1 MAKLFNLIS
10 RENGESTVIQVADTV
25 TDKQVSE
32 AIKAFENDS
41 SDDYNSMEEYFE
53 QHLDGFDYVVWE
65 EIYY

>member
-10 RENGESTVIQVADTV
+10 GETDESTVIEVADTV
-25 TDKQVSE
+25 TEVQVRE

-53 QHLDGFDYVVWE
+53 QHLDGFEYVVWDN
-65 EIYY
+65 IYY